1 LSVKKKLKFIIPI
14 VLVLVGG
21 VYKEVLAKPP
31 KAPRPKIDGTVYVMP
46 KEFMLNMADGHY
58 AKLDVALVLSP
69 KEAPPKA
76 AAEGGSSSDNYGW
89 LPQEPAVR
97 DVITNIVTD
106 TPSKD
111 LIDRSGREELKKEIL
126 KGIRQ
131 NTDVKLDEVLFTDVA
146 VQ

>member
-1 LSVKKKLKFIIPI
+1 MKKKLKFVIPI

-21 VYKEVLAKPP
+21 VYKTVLAKPP
-31 KAPRPKIDGTVYVMP
+31 KLPKPKIAGTVYVMP
-46 KEFMLNMADGHY
+46 KEFLLNMADGRY
-58 AKLDVALVLSP
+58 AKLDVSLVLDK
-69 KEAPPKA
+69 KEVLPS
-76 AAEGGSSSDNYGW
+76 AEGGGSTNENYGD

-106 TPSKD
+106 QPSKD
-111 LIDRSGREELKKEIL
+111 LIDRDGREVLKKEIL

-131 NTDVKLDEVLFTDVA
+131 NTDVKVDEVLFTDVA

>member
-1 LSVKKKLKFIIPI
+1 MKKKLKIVIPV
-14 VLVLVGG
+14 VLVLFGG

-31 KAPRPKIDGTVYVMP
+31 KGPKPKIACTVYVMP
-46 KEFMLNMADGHY
+46 KEFLLNMADGRY
-58 AKLDVALVLSP
+58 AKLDVSLVLDKSEVVP
-69 KEAPPKA
+69 T
-76 AAEGGSSSDNYGW
+76 AEGSSNDNYGA

-106 TPSKD
+106 QPSKD
-111 LIDRSGREELKKEIL
+111 LIDRNGREDLKKEIL

-131 NTDVKLDEVLFTDVA
+131 NTDVKVDEVLFTDVA

>member
-1 LSVKKKLKFIIPI
+1 VKKKLKIIIPI

-31 KAPRPKIDGTVYVMP
+31 KPPKPKIAGTVYVMP

-58 AKLDVALVLSP
+58 AKLDVALVLDP
-69 KEAPPKA
+69 KEAAPKA
-76 AAEGGSSSDNYGW
+76 AEAGGSSDNYGW

-111 LIDRSGREELKKEIL
+111 LIDRGGRELLKKEIL

-131 NTDVKLDEVLFTDVA
+131 STDVKVDEVLFTDVA

>member
-1 LSVKKKLKFIIPI
+1 MKKKLKFVIPI
-14 VLVLVGG
+14 VLVLFGG
-21 VYKEVLAKPP
+21 VYKTVLAKPAKLP
-31 KAPRPKIDGTVYVMP
+31 KPKIAGTVYVMP
-46 KEFMLNMADGHY
+46 KEFLLNMADGRY
-58 AKLDVALVLSP
+58 AKLDVSLVLDKSEVIP
-69 KEAPPKA
+69 KTEAAPTN
-76 AAEGGSSSDNYGW
+76 DNYGD

-111 LIDRSGREELKKEIL
+111 LIDRSGREVLKKEIL

-131 NTDVKLDEVLFTDVA
+131 NTDVKVDEVLFTDVA